1 MTEGS
6 LLDEPIVT
14 VAADE
19 LTDEVSEAG
28 APRTI
33 CVTGGTG
40 RIILW
45 ENVPFTGSVHGET
58 ELTLMTG
65 EATRPEPKKLNPSQ
79 KTINEESEIGS
90 DVSKKTDKTK
100 QIETKA
106 AISSGTRKA
115 SVVGTLAEV
124 MSVDTD
130 GWDGLLASAFVRRE
144 GR

>member
-1 MTEGS
+1 
-6 LLDEPIVT
+6 
-14 VAADE
+14 
-19 LTDEVSEAG
+19 
-28 APRTI
+28 
-33 CVTGGTG
+33 
-40 RIILW
+40 
-45 ENVPFTGSVHGET
+45 
-58 ELTLMTG
+58 MTG